1 MARNKIAL
9 VGAAMIGGTL
19 AHLIGQKQL
28 DDVVLFDVAEGSP
41 QGKSL
46 DIMQASRS
54 RGSTLIT
61 RARTPTPASRARMCA
76 LLRRACRG
84 SRARRSSAAG

>member
-9 VGAAMIGGTL
+9 VGAAIIGGTL

-54 RGSTLIT
+54 RGS
-61 RARTPTPASRARMCA
+61 
-76 LLRRACRG
+76 
-84 SRARRSSAAG
+84 SAVKNCQPFDPECETA